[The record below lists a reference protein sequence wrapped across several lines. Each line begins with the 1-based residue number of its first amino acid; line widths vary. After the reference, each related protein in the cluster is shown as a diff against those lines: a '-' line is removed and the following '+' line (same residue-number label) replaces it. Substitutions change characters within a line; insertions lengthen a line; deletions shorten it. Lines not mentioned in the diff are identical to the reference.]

1 MKLRRKA
8 LIHDIEMLPE
18 RINMTLTDEYIVIY
32 KQIAE
37 VLKHQQN
44 LFCLGKGTGYLATSY
59 MAQKFMQIGG
69 IHAAAYP
76 SGEFRHGPLSM
87 IDDECKTPVVFVML
101 QDEHLSQILSNIL
114 QVKERGATTIVLSG
128 LEDIETVID
137 PIKIDY
143 LIKLD
148 PCQSILAALQ
158 AIPPLQLICYY
169 TALAR
174 GINPDQQIFDAIDF
188 NESDV

>member
-1 MKLRRKA
+1 
-8 LIHDIEMLPE
+8 
-18 RINMTLTDEYIVIY
+18 
-32 KQIAE
+32 
-37 VLKHQQN
+37 
-44 LFCLGKGTGYLATSY
+44 
-59 MAQKFMQIGG
+59 MAQKFMQIAG

-87 IDDECKTPVVFVML
+87 IDDECSTPVVFVML

-114 QVKERGATTIVLSG
+114 QVKERGATTIVLSA
-128 LEDIETVID
+128 LDDITAHIDTV
-137 PIKIDY
+137 KIDF

-148 PCQSILAALQ
+148 PCASVLAALQ

-174 GINPDQQIFDAIDF
+174 GINPDQQIFSAIDF
-188 NESDV
+188 NEMDL